1 MVGRDYLKEIKAN
14 LEANRNQHRMG
25 ENVLRAFGY
34 VRRRATAM
42 EEINATL
49 EELGLVTIPP
59 MDSEMPLR
67 SPRIRFRLKPSGEEV
82 KSKAIC
88 ELEALDCN
96 DDDPQLEDEDDDSN
110 LPEPGF
116 SISELAS
123 AKAEVKRV
131 SPNDSIEKAYTR
143 MLLGKFSQLVVA
155 DGDTPRQQEIK
166 GIVSFQSMAKALM
179 NGDPTTV
186 ADCMDTNVPVAQYD
200 DGLTSV
206 ISQLR
211 ESDVVLVIGRDKRLQ
226 GIVTAWDLAEEFTGL
241 VGPFKR
247 IDEIEKRLRT
257 LVRKRLGKEKV
268 AQFLRDQENSVK
280 DPSEAL
286 EQLTMGG
293 LQRVLENQGH
303 WDELKLPLDRVEFI
317 NAFDEARDFR
327 NRLMHFRDPL
337 KQDELRKLTNFCEMV
352 REIQL

>member
-1 MVGRDYLKEIKAN
+1 MAGRDYLKEIKAN

-96 DDDPQLEDEDDDSN
+96 DDDPQLEDEGDDSN

-123 AKAEVKRV
+123 AKAEVKCV
-131 SPNDSIEKAYTR
+131 SPSATIKKAYTR

-155 DGDTPRQQEIK
+155 DSDEPSRDEIR
-166 GIVSFQSMAKALM
+166 GIVSF
-179 NGDPTTV
+179 
-186 ADCMDTNVPVAQYD
+186 
-200 DGLTSV
+200 
-206 ISQLR
+206 
-211 ESDVVLVIGRDKRLQ
+211 
-226 GIVTAWDLAEEFTGL
+226 
-241 VGPFKR
+241 
-247 IDEIEKRLRT
+247 
-257 LVRKRLGKEKV
+257 
-268 AQFLRDQENSVK
+268 
-280 DPSEAL
+280 
-286 EQLTMGG
+286 
-293 LQRVLENQGH
+293 
-303 WDELKLPLDRVEFI
+303 
-317 NAFDEARDFR
+317 
-327 NRLMHFRDPL
+327 
-337 KQDELRKLTNFCEMV
+337 
-352 REIQL
+352 